1 MKEENV
7 YEVGDLVVIN
17 MSPSRAKIIRVVQ
30 GIIDIHSIGI
40 VTGTVFGIPECRFG
54 SQTIPL
60 IPIHIKHLEET

>member
-17 MSPSRAKIIRVVQ
+17 MSPSRAKIL
-30 GIIDIHSIGI
+30 GIHIHSIGI